1 MNMQRGAAN
10 QVIRFGFFLLV
21 ALVTFV
27 IFFSIKLLFFPLVA
41 ALLLKFLLAPA
52 VNLLETRGLKRLTA
66 IVTLYLVIIAILGIV
81 LLVVFPLLIKEAR
94 NFTAN
99 LPLYEKMLENALI
112 KIRELLLQKF
122 PTAQI
127 PDLFALIHRY
137 IQRPSTGF
145 IESLPRYATSV
156 LSVVSVVALVPVI
169 TFFYLADG
177 HLIHKAL
184 LRLTPN
190 RYFEMFVLLSDKIMG
205 AVQAFIRGQLID
217 ALSVGVMT
225 SIGLAVIGLPY
236 FLVIGIIAGLG
247 NLIPYLGPVIGFI
260 PAFIVLLVS
269 PAGFSS
275 LGLIKILIVFVMV
288 QFLEGT
294 FIYPIAVGKSVN
306 LHPLVVIIGVTVGGM
321 LGGIVGMLIVIPFI
335 CVMKVTIEVMYSYL
349 RQYSII

>member
-1 MNMQRGAAN
+1 MQRGAVN
-10 QVIRFGFFLLV
+10 QVIRSGFYILV
-21 ALVTFV
+21 AMVTVV

-52 VNLLETRGLKRLTA
+52 VNFLETRGLKRLSA
-66 IVTLYLVIIAILGIV
+66 IILLYSAILVVVGITLVIIIP
-81 LLVVFPLLIKEAR
+81 LLVKEAR
-94 NFTAN
+94 NFTAD
-99 LPLYEKMLENALI
+99 LSLYEKMLESALV
-112 KIRELLLQKF
+112 KIRELIIQKF
-122 PTAQI
+122 PTARV
-127 PDLFALIHRY
+127 PDLFALVHGY
-137 IQRPSTGF
+137 LQRSNAGF
-145 IESLPRYATSV
+145 IESIPRYASGV
-156 LSVVSVVALVPVI
+156 LSVVSVAALVPVF

-177 HLIHKAL
+177 HLIQKSL
-184 LRLTPN
+184 LRLAPN

-236 FLVIGIIAGLG
+236 FLVIGIIAGFG

-269 PAGFSS
+269 PAGFSTI
-275 LGLIKILIVFVMV
+275 GLIKILIVFVMV

-294 FIYPIAVGKSVN
+294 FVYPIAVGKSVN
-306 LHPLVVIIGVTVGGM
+306 LHPLVVIIGVTVGGI
-321 LGGIVGMLIVIPFI
+321 LGGVVGMLIVIPII

-349 RQYSII
+349 KQYSII